1 MGREVIMNASVSS
14 TPTPAPWHLWAVG
27 ILSLCWNAFGA
38 YDYLMSITL
47 NADYLKDYP
56 SEMAALIVSF
66 PVWATSAWAIGVWSS
81 VIGSLLLLIRSR
93 HAVPVFLVSMAG
105 ALVTF
110 VYDFTLTLPPA
121 LETTVNKVIPLVI
134 VILVVAQWYYA
145 RRMTAAGVLR

>member
-14 TPTPAPWHLWAVG
+14 TPAPAPWHLWAVG

-93 HAVPVFLVSMAG
+93 HAVTVFLVSMAG

-121 LETTVNKVIPLVI
+121 LETTVNKAVPLVI